1 MAEHVRMVR
10 IRVALFGALFCALVA
25 VPAWAADALP
35 VTVPVVVPPGGAAH
49 SASVQPK
56 SAGSVVRQQEPGLPY
71 DPLRPPASL
80 LKQHEAPA
88 EAKEPPLQLESLQST
103 GTRRVAVISGQ
114 RVMVGQSV
122 REYRVLSLDNRQAVL
137 QGPQGRL
144 VLWLVPALHGQSAVA
159 KPAQTD
165 ATTKESAGVSEK
177 TTPSIGERK

>member
-10 IRVALFGALFCALVA
+10 IRVALFGVVLGALA
-25 VPAWAADALP
+25 VPAWAADAPP
-35 VTVPVVVPPGGAAH
+35 VTVPVIAVPGGAAH
-49 SASVQPK
+49 Q
-56 SAGSVVRQQEPGLPY
+56 AGVPLKTADSVVRQQEPGLPY

-177 TTPSIGERK
+177 TAPTIGERK